1 MTKGLRL
8 TETWMRR
15 GLWLVALVFAGF
27 LIGLGGTVVGDLPRV
42 EKRLSL
48 DDFMD
53 PAVTGPLRRTI
64 KTAEVAGQNAETAL
78 QQAQLKRRSAQA
90 DSAAARE
97 TFNNWLSTRQATQLA
112 GQDTELVARTQALD
126 TLKDKE
132 RAAGVAVEA
141 QQQAALDARQSVERE
156 RRKLGELE
164 QTAQQALNAEYRRV
178 ELRVFLYR
186 LALTLPLLVVAGW
199 LFVKKR
205 KTTYWPFVWGFI
217 IFAGFAF
224 FVELVPYLPSYGGY
238 VRYIVGI
245 VVTALVG
252 RQAILSLNRY
262 LEKQK
267 LAEQLPSAQRRD
279 ELSYDTA
286 LTRLSKGVCPGCERA
301 VDLKNTGI
309 DFCPHCGIGLFDH
322 CHQCTTRKSAYA
334 KFCHACGTSGEQ
346 RSEPVRPE
354 VSKGS
359 QGFDTSARTVS

>member
-27 LIGLGGTVVGDLPRV
+27 LIGLGGTVVGDLPQV

-48 DDFMD
+48 DDYLD
-53 PAVTGPLRRTI
+53 AGAARALRATI
-64 KTAEVAGQNAETAL
+64 KNAERAGQDADAAL
-78 QQAQLKRRSAQA
+78 QQAQLKRRAAQA
-90 DSAAARE
+90 DSSAARE
-97 TFNNWLSTRQATQLA
+97 TFNNWLATRGATQLA
-112 GQDTELVARTQALD
+112 DQDPELIARTKALD
-126 TLKDKE
+126 GLKDKE

-141 QQQAALDARQSVERE
+141 QQQAALDARQLAERE
-156 RRKLGELE
+156 SRRLGELE
-164 QTAQQALNAEYRRV
+164 QAAQKELNAAYRRL

-199 LFVKKR
+199 LFAKKR
-205 KTTYWPFVWGFI
+205 TTTYWPFVWGFI

-245 VVTALVG
+245 IVTLLVG

-262 LEKQK
+262 LEKQR
-267 LAEQLPSAQRRD
+267 LAEQLPSAQRRE

-301 VDLKNTGI
+301 VDLKNTEI

-322 CHQCTTRKSAYA
+322 CNQCSTRKSAYA
-334 KFCHACGTSGEQ
+334 RFCHACGATGNVTASTHGGAVQGE
-346 RSEPVRPE
+346 V
-354 VSKGS
+354 V
-359 QGFDTSARTVS
+359 A

>member
-27 LIGLGGTVVGDLPRV
+27 LIGLGGSVVGDLPRA

-53 PAVTGPLRRTI
+53 GAVTGSLRSAI

-141 QQQAALDARQSVERE
+141 QQQA
-156 RRKLGELE
+156 
-164 QTAQQALNAEYRRV
+164 T
-178 ELRVFLYR
+178 
-186 LALTLPLLVVAGW
+186 
-199 LFVKKR
+199 
-205 KTTYWPFVWGFI
+205 
-217 IFAGFAF
+217 
-224 FVELVPYLPSYGGY
+224 
-238 VRYIVGI
+238 
-245 VVTALVG
+245 
-252 RQAILSLNRY
+252 
-262 LEKQK
+262 
-267 LAEQLPSAQRRD
+267 
-279 ELSYDTA
+279 
-286 LTRLSKGVCPGCERA
+286 
-301 VDLKNTGI
+301 
-309 DFCPHCGIGLFDH
+309 
-322 CHQCTTRKSAYA
+322 
-334 KFCHACGTSGEQ
+334 
-346 RSEPVRPE
+346 
-354 VSKGS
+354 
-359 QGFDTSARTVS
+359 

>member
-1 MTKGLRL
+1 MAKGLRL
-8 TETWMRR
+8 TETWMNR

-27 LIGLGGTVVGDLPRV
+27 LIGLGGTLVGDLPQV
-42 EKRLSL
+42 EKALVA
-48 DDFMD
+48 DDFID
-53 PAVTGPLRRTI
+53 KPAANALRNTI
-64 KTAEVAGQNAETAL
+64 KNSEVSERNAETAL
-78 QQAQLKRRSAQA
+78 QQAQLKRKVAQA
-90 DSAAARE
+90 DTTAARE
-97 TFNNWLSTRQATQLA
+97 TFNNWLSTRQVTQLSD
-112 GQDTELVARTQALD
+112 QDPELIARTRALD
-126 TLKDKE
+126 ALNDRE
-132 RAAGVAVEA
+132 RAAGAAVEA
-141 QQQAALDARQSVERE
+141 QQQTALDARQSGESE

-164 QTAQQALNAEYRRV
+164 YTAQLKLDAENRRA

-199 LFVKKR
+199 LFMKKR
-205 KTTYWPFVWGFI
+205 KSIYWPFVWGFI

-245 VVTALVG
+245 IVTLLVG

-267 LAEQLPSAQRRD
+267 LAEQLPSAQRRE

-322 CHQCTTRKSAYA
+322 CGVCTTRKSAFA
-334 KFCHACGTSGEQ
+334 KFCHACGSERGARKPGPAGELQ
-346 RSEPVRPE
+346 PVE
-354 VSKGS
+354 
-359 QGFDTSARTVS
+359 TVGAS